1 MPGNAADPEAHVPIT
16 RIAVMQPRSECRWS
30 RPIPVSNLTPAGEPS
45 ERPWIC
51 VRTGHEKEIAEA
63 DCDCCPFWQ
72 PDEPPDR

>member
-1 MPGNAADPEAHVPIT
+1 MPIT

-30 RPIPVSNLTPAGEPS
+30 RPVAIPGGTP
-45 ERPWIC
+45 ERPLTERSWLC
-51 VRTGHEKEIAEA
+51 VRTGHEKAIAES